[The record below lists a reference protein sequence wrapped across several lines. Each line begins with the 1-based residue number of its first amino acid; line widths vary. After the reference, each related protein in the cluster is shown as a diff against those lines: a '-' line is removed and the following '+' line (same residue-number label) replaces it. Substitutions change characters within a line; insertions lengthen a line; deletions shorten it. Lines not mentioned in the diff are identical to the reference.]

1 MIEKIGIIVPE
12 DKVDQ
17 LTEALTKGGY
27 GDLEVKYY
35 PGNVCSVSIITT
47 TEKVP
52 GIELIIKP
60 MLSEKDRPM
69 GQIKNPRLN

>member
-17 LTEALTKGGY
+17 LTDALTKAGY
-27 GDLEVKYY
+27 DDLQVKYY
-35 PGNVCSVSIITT
+35 PDNVCSVCIITT